1 MMFVITVKEKVIGRI
16 NVKMIKRKEDVAEAK
31 KEEED
36 QAVVTQEEIKKEKG
50 LIVLVSE
57 VVVVANQDHN
67 LVKAVQS
74 KYFKG

>member
-36 QAVVTQEEIKKEKG
+36 QAVVTQEEIKKE
-50 LIVLVSE
+50 LI
-57 VVVVANQDHN
+57 
-67 LVKAVQS
+67 
-74 KYFKG
+74 